1 MTEEKTRPHSR
12 ATRLFHLAIALLVIS
27 QLATSR
33 VMTSPK
39 ENREEDW
46 LFEIHEYTGLVAFF
60 VIAGFWLFTMYRLR
74 GTRRGVLYPWF
85 SRESLAALATDAK
98 RHGQAFMKLRVP
110 EHIEH
115 APLASAIHGLGILL
129 VLLMACTGVTWFI
142 GMQLGDMAHVW
153 AEAAKEIHEF
163 FSNVVWIYLF
173 GHAGI
178 ALINHFA
185 GKQSLTDMWS
195 AGTDG

>member
-1 MTEEKTRPHSR
+1 MTQEKNRPHGR
-12 ATRLFHLAIALLVIS
+12 ATRLFHILIAVLVMS

-39 ENREEDW
+39 KDREEDW

-60 VIAGFWLFTMYRLR
+60 VIAGFWLYTMYRRR
-74 GTRRGVLYPWF
+74 GTQRGVLYPWF
-85 SRESLAALATDAK
+85 SRTSLAALAADAK
-98 RHGQAFMKLRVP
+98 RHAQALAKLRLP
-110 EHIEH
+110 EHIQH

-129 VLLMACTGVTWFI
+129 VLLMACSGVTWFV
-142 GMQLGDMAHVW
+142 GTQLGDVAHAW
-153 AEAAKEIHEF
+153 AEAAEEVHEF
-163 FSNVVWIYLF
+163 FSNVVWVYLF

-195 AGTDG
+195 VEKDR